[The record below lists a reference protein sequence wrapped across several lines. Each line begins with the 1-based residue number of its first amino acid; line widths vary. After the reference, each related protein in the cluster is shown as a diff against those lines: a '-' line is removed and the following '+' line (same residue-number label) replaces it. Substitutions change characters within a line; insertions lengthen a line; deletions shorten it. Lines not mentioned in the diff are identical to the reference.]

1 MQKESVIQVMTD
13 VRNLLL
19 HQKELFTIS
28 EVCSYT
34 GYEKSY
40 LYKLCSAKT
49 IPHYKSPGGK
59 TLFFDKAE
67 IIAWL
72 KKNPVKTQEEMKR
85 QADIISKSTKR
96 N

>member
-19 HQKELFTIS
+19 LQKELFTIS

-72 KKNPVKTQEEMKR
+72 KSNPVVTQKEMNR
-85 QADIISKSTKR
+85 QADAISKSIKR

>member
-1 MQKESVIQVMTD
+1 MQKESVIQIMTD

-72 KKNPVKTQEEMKR
+72 KSNPVITQKEMNR
-85 QADIISKSTKR
+85 QADNLSKSIKR

>member
-1 MQKESVIQVMTD
+1 MQKESVIQIMTD

-19 HQKELFTIS
+19 HQKEIFTIS
-28 EVCSYT
+28 ELCSFT

-72 KKNPVKTQEEMKR
+72 KTNPVKTQAEMIK
-85 QADIISKSTKR
+85 QADTLYKSIKR

>member
-1 MQKESVIQVMTD
+1 MTD

-72 KKNPVKTQEEMKR
+72 KKNPVITQEKMNK
-85 QADIISKSTKR
+85 QADLLSKTIKK
-96 N
+96 

>member
-1 MQKESVIQVMTD
+1 MQKESVIQIMTD

-19 HQKELFTIS
+19 LQKELFTIS

-40 LYKLCSAKT
+40 IYKLCSTKA

-59 TLFFDKAE
+59 SLFFDKEE
-67 IIAWL
+67 IINWL
-72 KKNPVKTQEEMKR
+72 KSNPVITKQETEKR
-85 QADIISKSTKR
+85 IQTIRHANKQ
-96 N
+96 

>member
-1 MQKESVIQVMTD
+1 MQKESVIQIMTD

-40 LYKLCSAKT
+40 LYKLCSNKT

-72 KKNPVKTQEEMKR
+72 KKNPVKTQEEIKK
-85 QADIISKSTKR
+85 QANTLSKSIKR

>member
-1 MQKESVIQVMTD
+1 MHKDSVIQVMTD

-72 KKNPVKTQEEMKR
+72 KKNPVITQEKMNK
-85 QADIISKSTKR
+85 QADLLSKTIK
-96 N
+96 NP

>member
-19 HQKELFTIS
+19 LQKELFTIS

-72 KKNPVKTQEEMKR
+72 KSNPVMTQKEINR
-85 QADIISKSTKR
+85 QAKVIHHANK
-96 N
+96 

>member
-1 MQKESVIQVMTD
+1 MQKESVIQIMTD

-19 HQKELFTIS
+19 LQKELYTTD

-40 LYKLCSAKT
+40 IYKLCSAKT

-72 KKNPVKTQEEMKR
+72 KSNPVMTQKEMNK
-85 QADIISKSTKR
+85 QADKLLRSTKR